1 MKAIEE
7 VFTSNDVGK
16 GVPPWEP
23 LVGKSL
29 WDFLLREGATLDGK
43 VRGKQE
49 FEKAVKW
56 QVSLVLHQCKNWFRE
71 NKFNSMTQMI
81 LDSLFRKQERD
92 KGFADES
99 NLRTLTLP

>member
-1 MKAIEE
+1 M
-7 VFTSNDVGK
+7 
-16 GVPPWEP
+16 PPWEP

-29 WDFLLREGATLDGK
+29 GFFCSVKEATLDGK

-56 QVSLVLHQCKNWFRE
+56 QVSLVLHQCKNWFGE

-81 LDSLFRKQERD
+81 LDSLFRNR
-92 KGFADES
+92 KGQRVY
-99 NLRTLTLP
+99 NG